1 MFAFLL
7 ISGVRAA
14 RFTPAES
21 SDPRLAELPEP
32 FTAAAPDSEVI
43 LDHDYGTELVLPGG
57 AAGCV
62 LALQEARRT
71 NRPLRGFSGAA
82 GHITL
87 VMAVTDTLP
96 VARFY
101 LYAEKAYYIAPQK
114 IEQLLAFFEEPPR
127 EPVEIEGLV
136 LVSDLDDSI
145 ILDLKYAT
153 ADNFTGEQVYPVA
166 VAAINK
172 ETGLRFLK
180 AVEIFRRDGYT
191 VKLWDAYRP
200 LSASH
205 QLWASC
211 PDPRYV
217 IKPEDPPPT
226 SGFRPRHNN
235 GMCVDITLVDSNGN
249 ELEMPTGFD
258 DFTEKAAPDYPHV
271 SEAARRNRDY
281 LISVMESAGFQVART
296 EWWHF
301 TDITGTPGPYLDVP
315 LEAFS

>member
-1 MFAFLL
+1 MKNVLFYAVLFAFLL
-7 ISGVRAA
+7 ISGCTWLLDAPQPEPVEPG
-14 RFTPAES
+14 PAPE
-21 SDPRLAELPEP
+21 AELTEP
-32 FTAAAPDSEVI
+32 LLPQPAPDSE
-43 LDHDYGTELVLPGG
+43 
-57 AAGCV
+57 
-62 LALQEARRT
+62 
-71 NRPLRGFSGAA
+71 
-82 GHITL
+82 
-87 VMAVTDTLP
+87 
-96 VARFY
+96 
-101 LYAEKAYYIAPQK
+101 
-114 IEQLLAFFEEPPR
+114 EEPPR

-172 ETGLRFLK
+172 DTGLRFLK

-258 DFTEKAAPDYPHV
+258 DYTEKAAPDYPHV